1 MKSALDDNKI
11 KSLIHLLEDEDMS
24 TYELIYSQIL
34 DIGPEL
40 MPYLLDAEDN
50 SINPLLSNRLKE
62 LYKKLNIQKSTS
74 DLISWKNNNSRN
86 LYQGLGI
93 LAKFQYPRL
102 ELKKISEIVNRIRQ
116 DLWLEVNDNLTA
128 LEKVRILNHLFF
140 NVYNFK
146 GDIKDYHN
154 PENSFINDVLMRKR
168 GNPLNLSAIYS
179 IIAQSVNIPIYGVN
193 MPRNYM
199 LVYVEK
205 LYSQPIEEIKTNDVL
220 FYINPFNNGEIYS
233 LNDVMKYLRNINI
246 EPDTKYYLPCS
257 NITTI
262 RRSLNN
268 LINIYNNKG
277 DDQRADE
284 FKVLFEAL
292 RD

>member
-1 MKSALDDNKI
+1 LKSALDDNKI